1 MNFSNLNK
9 FDSASANKEALQPQQ
24 IDYDNYIDNALAIW
38 NILGITEQEY
48 YKKYQ
53 PAIDISNNFII
64 ATDLSGSIQEPLV
77 GDVDKQTEK

>member
-1 MNFSNLNK
+1 MNFSSLNK
-9 FDSASANKEALQPQQ
+9 FVFASANKEALPQQ

-48 YKKYQ
+48 YIKYHSTTY
-53 PAIDISNNFII
+53 ISNNFII
-64 ATDLSGSIQEPLV
+64 ATDLSGSIQDPLV